1 LVVLTEKKTLGAV
14 YSLEL
19 LERVAKTRRL
29 ARMLGLTTIEAR
41 ARLDFLRRTGMID
54 VSGDA
59 IQLTKRGRKSI
70 KVVFIGGGFE
80 VLHAGHLYTLGR
92 AKSLGDVLVAVVAR
106 DSTIMKRKGRK
117 PITSENQRVKLLSAL
132 RLVDAVILGGEGNIY
147 DTLER
152 VGPDIVALGYDQYHR
167 VEEISREARKRGLR
181 RLTVV
186 RLDSP
191 RPTLKTSR
199 LLQEF

>member
-19 LERVAKTRRL
+19 LEGTAKIRGL
-29 ARMLGLTTIEAR
+29 AHNLGLTTSEAR
-41 ARLDFLRRTGMID
+41 TRLNSLRGRGLIE
-54 VSGDA
+54 VSGA
-59 IQLTKRGRKSI
+59 TIQLTKRGRRSI

-132 RLVDAVILGGEGNIY
+132 RPVDAAILGREGNIY
-147 DTLER
+147 DTLEM

-167 VEEISREARKRGLR
+167 IGEISKEARKRGLK
-181 RLTVV
+181 RLAVV

>member
-1 LVVLTEKKTLGAV
+1 MKTLGAV

-19 LERVAKTRRL
+19 LEGVARTRRL
-29 ARMLGLTTIEAR
+29 ANSLGLTTTEAR
-41 ARLDFLRRTGMID
+41 ERLETLRRKGLID
-54 VSGDA
+54 VSGDT
-59 IQLTKRGRKSI
+59 IKLTKKGRKSI

-92 AKSLGDVLVAVVAR
+92 AKSLGDVLVVVVAR
-106 DSTIMKRKGRK
+106 DSTITKRKGRK

-132 RLVDAVILGGEGNIY
+132 RLVDAAILGREGNIY
-147 DTLER
+147 DTLQH
-152 VGPDIVALGYDQYHR
+152 VGPDVVALGYDQYHR
-167 VEEISREARKRGLR
+167 IEEISKEARKRGLK